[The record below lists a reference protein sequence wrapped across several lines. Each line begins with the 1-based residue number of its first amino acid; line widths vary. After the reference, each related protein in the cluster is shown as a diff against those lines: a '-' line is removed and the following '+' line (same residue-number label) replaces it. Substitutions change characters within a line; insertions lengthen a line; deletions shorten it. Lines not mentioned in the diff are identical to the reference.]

1 MRNRWSSVL
10 ALLVAGVC
18 LLASTAQ
25 GVEGRKLKKS
35 VKPNYPDIA
44 IKMRVEGVV
53 KVEAVVG
60 RDGTVTNVI
69 VVSGH
74 ALLKPAAV
82 DCVKQWEYE
91 PGSDT
96 SLVPIEVN
104 FKLTS

>member
-1 MRNRWSSVL
+1 
-10 ALLVAGVC
+10 

-25 GVEGRKLKKS
+25 GAESRKLKKS
-35 VKPNYPDIA
+35 VKPVYPEIA
-44 IKMRVEGVV
+44 LKMRVEGVV

-60 RDGTVTNVI
+60 RDGAVTNVI

-82 DCVKQWEYE
+82 ECVKQWEYE
-91 PGSDT
+91 PSSDT
-96 SLVPIEVN
+96 TLVQIEIN